1 MLHDI
6 LIPLDGSALAERAL
20 SLAAGLGRL
29 TRSRLHLMRVGEP
42 VSVFAELGEPVR
54 LPASGSAS
62 GSVSERYLE
71 RTADTLRH
79 SSRCL
84 VATHEAT
91 GWAGPEICEAAS
103 RLNCQLIVMTTHGQG
118 GSRRAWFGNVADFTV
133 RHSGVPV
140 LLVPPHARRLDAAFH
155 HILVALDLSRP
166 AEAIVAPAAALA
178 RMTGALLTLLHVLE
192 APAPSDAPL
201 LAVARRDAER
211 RLGDVADRVA
221 GEGLR
226 VRTLVLAERTAV
238 EGLLQELEQ
247 RGNDLLALTTHGA
260 GGPRRLMLGSC
271 AAGVL
276 RRATKPVLVLRPP
289 HGVSPE

>member
-1 MLHDI
+1 MLRD
-6 LIPLDGSALAERAL
+6 LLVPLDRSALAERAL
-20 SLAAGLGRL
+20 PLAAGLARL
-29 TRSRLHLMRVGEP
+29 IGARLHLIEVGEP
-42 VSVFAELGEPVR
+42 VNVFAEIGEPA
-54 LPASGSAS
+54 LPSPGDGAGRK
-62 GSVSERYLE
+62 GYLE
-71 RTADTLRH
+71 RTAMGLRH
-79 SSRCL
+79 SSACP
-84 VATHEAT
+84 VVTHEVM

-103 RLNCQLIVMTTHGQG
+103 RLHCELIVMTTRGQG

-140 LLVPPHARRLDAAFH
+140 LLVPPHARRLDPGFH

-166 AEAIVAPAAALA
+166 AEAIVAPAAGLA

-211 RLGDVADRVA
+211 RLGDVADRIA
-221 GEGLR
+221 GGGLR
-226 VRTLVLAERTAV
+226 VRTLVLADRSAV
-238 EGLLQELEQ
+238 DGLLQELEQ

-260 GGPRRLMLGSC
+260 GGPRRLMLGSV
-271 AAGVL
+271 AASVL

-289 HGVSPE
+289 HAVFLE